1 MMKKLSYKLFLV
13 FFIILIFFVPKV
25 FATEEPDF
33 SLNSAAAVLY
43 DASSRSSFI

>member
-1 MMKKLSYKLFLV
+1 MKKLSYKLFLV